1 MLVGEDY
8 VLKVADFGLARD
20 IYKDEHYV
28 KTTSVRTIIH
38 ADGEGRASIIQKGLY
53 LEIRK
58 IYREQRRLFSE
69 RFLEGAPFLTTFL
82 SCTPILAF
90 VLRSLWRGI
99 SKFLS
104 FPFVIDMYFLLSS
117 QGLLPV
123 KWMAI
128 EALVD
133 RVYTHK
139 SDV

>member
-1 MLVGEDY
+1 M
-8 VLKVADFGLARD
+8 
-20 IYKDEHYV
+20 
-28 KTTSVRTIIH
+28 
-38 ADGEGRASIIQKGLY
+38 
-53 LEIRK
+53 
-58 IYREQRRLFSE
+58 YREQRRLFSE
-69 RFLEGAPFLTTFL
+69 RFLEAAPFLTTFL